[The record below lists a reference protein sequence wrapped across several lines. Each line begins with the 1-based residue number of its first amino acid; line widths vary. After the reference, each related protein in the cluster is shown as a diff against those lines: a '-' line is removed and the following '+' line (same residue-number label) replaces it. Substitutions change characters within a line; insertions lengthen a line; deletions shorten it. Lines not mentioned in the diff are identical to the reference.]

1 MQRFDRRT
9 AAGETMAIELELV
22 PAGTVVEAN
31 GEGKPFDIS
40 ASQTRTFLCTLTIT
54 ETIEQ
59 QSLDISIWGSADGQD
74 FGKMP
79 LLKFPQRFYRGST
92 RMVLDV
98 TLRPEVRY
106 IQARWEVNRWGR
118 VAPTPRFVIGL
129 RAVEVP
135 AMPRQVPTE
144 KLTSRPEQ
152 KPEPSAG
159 QGA

>member
-1 MQRFDRRT
+1 
-9 AAGETMAIELELV
+9 MAIELELV

-31 GEGKPFDIS
+31 GEGKPFEIS
-40 ASQTRTFLCTLTIT
+40 TSQTRTFLCTLTIT

-79 LLKFPQRFYRGST
+79 LLKFPQRFYRGAT

-135 AMPRQVPTE
+135 AMPRQVRAE
-144 KLTSRPEQ
+144 KLRARPEQ
-152 KPEPSAG
+152 MPEPSPG
-159 QGA
+159 QSA